1 MAKKNPPAWLAA
13 PRQVPLTGRRHR
25 PQSPV
30 RRSRSASVCADRGE
44 RHKLT
49 NPAAKRQPAF
59 ATQSE
64 GNQTYRGH
72 GRRPCLIQFRHKRL
86 DRHPTRRA
94 IELRLRA
101 TAGGSM
107 KRALGKTVVG
117 SILTTAAIR
126 YRDEPAIY
134 CSSTDRRFSFGA
146 VDDRVNRLTQA
157 LLGRTFAGSR
167 STSNTRS
174 CTSVESRMAALPR
187 TH

>member
-1 MAKKNPPAWLAA
+1 MNRLIAAALRYVIFSVGRLLSNHIEHKSVPHSTSVAGCKADIWRIAK
-13 PRQVPLTGRRHR
+13 
-25 PQSPV
+25 
-30 RRSRSASVCADRGE
+30 
-44 RHKLT
+44 
-49 NPAAKRQPAF
+49 
-59 ATQSE
+59 AT
-64 GNQTYRGH
+64 R
-72 GRRPCLIQFRHKRL
+72 LIQFRHKRL

-146 VDDRVNRLTQA
+146 VDDRVNRLAQA
-157 LLGRTFAGSR
+157 LGAWLAKPFGAAMRLG
-167 STSNTRS
+167 
-174 CTSVESRMAALPR
+174 
-187 TH
+187 